1 MWKESLIFAT
11 RNDKLYKS
19 MMKKKVYKA
28 IVCLCCVAT
37 SLYAQDRVVELTNP
51 DESCTS
57 IAAGKLATT
66 DGSVMTSQ
74 TCDGTS
80 RTWMEVVPAQNW
92 PDTAML
98 DIYWDLR
105 HTESKNDRLGVKLKG
120 SIPQAPHTY
129 AYLNTGYPC
138 MNEKQ
143 LAMGETTIVGRKE
156 LRNPKGLFHIEDLQ
170 GIALQRCST
179 AREAVLLMGRLAEQY
194 GYRDG
199 GECLTVADKKEL
211 WFFEITGAGPEEPGA
226 LWVARCIPDDH
237 VTVSANTPRISDV
250 DFKDKDNYMYS
261 EGLKEKARKLGYW
274 DGKEPFKFW
283 KVIHETG
290 KKPFTIRDFF
300 VLKTLAP
307 SLDLSM
313 DMEELPLSV
322 KPDRQVSLADMN
334 RLLRETYEGTEWDM
348 TKDMMV
354 TKKIKDKDGTERDT
368 TYKSPLAQNWMT
380 NDMFDFLNAQRGE
393 KKIGKQRTISVV
405 WCAYSF
411 VIQCR
416 DWLPDEVGGV
426 CWWSED
432 NPGESPR
439 VPLFAGMT
447 DVPESF
453 KVCGH
458 KRYRPDAALWTY
470 RRTNRLAQVSWGHG
484 RKLIEPA
491 VLSFEQKAADEMPLV
506 ENKVSALI
514 REGKKE
520 EARAYLTRYSFDFI
534 YSTLR
539 CWEEMEGQLWHKFGR
554 GF

>member
-1 MWKESLIFAT
+1 M
-11 RNDKLYKS
+11 
-19 MMKKKVYKA
+19 MMKNVFKA
-28 IVCLCCVAT
+28 VVCLCCVFT
-37 SLYAQDRVVELTNP
+37 SLSAQDRVVELTNP

-57 IAAGKLATT
+57 IAAGKLTT
-66 DGSVMTSQ
+66 ADGSVMTSQ

-80 RTWMEVVPAQNW
+80 RTWMEVVPAHDW
-92 PDTAML
+92 PDTAKV

-105 HTESKNDRLGVKLKG
+105 HTESKNDRLGVILKG
-120 SIPQAPHTY
+120 SIPQVPHTF

-211 WFFEITGAGPEEPGA
+211 WFFEITGAGPDDPSA
-226 LWVARCIPDDH
+226 LWVARRIPDDH

-250 DFKDKDNYMYS
+250 DFKDKDNFMYS
-261 EGLKEKARKLGYW
+261 KGLKEKALKLGYW

-307 SLDLSM
+307 SLDLTM

-322 KPDRQVSLADMN
+322 KPDRQVSLADIN

-348 TKDMMV
+348 TKDIMI
-354 TKKIKDKDGTERDT
+354 TKKIKDKDGIERDT

-380 NDMFDFLNAQRGE
+380 NDMLEFLNAQRGE
-393 KKIGKQRTISVV
+393 ERKIEKQRTISVV
-405 WCAYSF
+405 WCSYSF

-416 DWLPDEVGGV
+416 DWLPDAVGGV

-491 VLSFEQKAADEMPLV
+491 VLSFEQKAADEMPLI

-514 REGKKE
+514 KEGKEE
-520 EARAYLTRYSFDFI
+520 EAKAYLTRYSSDFI

-539 CWEEMEGQLWHKFGR
+539 CWEEMEGELWHKFGR

>member
-1 MWKESLIFAT
+1 MWRQAVRMVMVTAFSCAVCSL
-11 RNDKLYKS
+11 
-19 MMKKKVYKA
+19 
-28 IVCLCCVAT
+28 VA
-37 SLYAQDRVVELTNP
+37 QERVVELTNP
-51 DESCTS
+51 EESCTS
-57 IAAGKLATT
+57 IAVGKLASV

-80 RTWMEVVPAQNW
+80 RTWMEIVPAQDW
-92 PDTAML
+92 PDTAKV
-98 DIYWDLR
+98 DFYWDIR
-105 HTESKNDRLGVKLKG
+105 HTESKNDRLGVIYKG
-120 SIPQAPHTY
+120 SIPQVAHTF

-179 AREAVLLMGRLAEQY
+179 AREAVELMGRLAEQY

-211 WFFEITGAGPEEPGA
+211 WFFEITGAGPEERGA
-226 LWVARCIPDDH
+226 LWVAQRIPDDH

-250 DFKDKDNYMYS
+250 DFDDPDRFLYSKD
-261 EGLKEKARKLGYW
+261 LKKKARKLGLW

-283 KVIHETG
+283 KIIHEPD
-290 KKPFTIRDFF
+290 KKPYTIRDFF
-300 VLKTLAP
+300 VLNTLAP
-307 SLDLSM
+307 SLKLNM
-313 DMEELPLSV
+313 EMEELPLSV
-322 KPDRQVSLADMN
+322 KPDKKVALVEVN

-348 TKDMMV
+348 TKDMLV
-354 TKKIKDKDGTERDT
+354 TKKVKGKDGVERDT

-380 NDMFDFLNAQRGE
+380 NDMFDFLNAQRP
-393 KKIGKQRTISVV
+393 KDKQIGKQRTISVV

-432 NPGESPR
+432 NPGQSPR

-506 ENKVSALI
+506 EAKVATLI
-514 REGKKE
+514 KDGKTE
-520 EARAYLTRYSFDFI
+520 EAKAYLTRYSFDFI
-534 YSTLR
+534 YATLR
-539 CWEEMEGQLWHKFGR
+539 CWEEMEAQLWHQFGR

>member
-1 MWKESLIFAT
+1 
-11 RNDKLYKS
+11 
-19 MMKKKVYKA
+19 MKKKVYTA
-28 IVCLCCVAT
+28 FICLCCAVV
-37 SLYAQDRVVELTNP
+37 SLFAQERVVELTNP
-51 DESCTS
+51 NESCTS

-92 PDTAML
+92 SDTAKL
-98 DIYWDLR
+98 DLYWDLR

-120 SIPQAPHTY
+120 SIPQVPYTF

-156 LRNPKGLFHIEDLQ
+156 LRSPKGLFHIEDLQ

-199 GECLTVADKKEL
+199 GECLTVADKREL
-211 WFFEITGAGPEEPGA
+211 WFFEITGAGPEDMGA
-226 LWVARCIPDDH
+226 LWVARRIPDNH

-250 DFKDKDNYMYS
+250 DFGDKDNYMYS
-261 EGLKEKARKLGYW
+261 EGLKENARKLGYW

-307 SLDLSM
+307 SLNLTM

-322 KPDRQVSLADMN
+322 KPEQNVSLADMN

-368 TYKSPLAQNWMT
+368 IYKSPLAQNWMT
-380 NDMFDFLNAQRGE
+380 NDMFEFLNAQRGE
-393 KKIGKQRTISVV
+393 KKIEKQRTISVV

-458 KRYRPDAALWTY
+458 KRYRPDAAL
-470 RRTNRLAQVSWGHG
+470 
-484 RKLIEPA
+484 
-491 VLSFEQKAADEMPLV
+491 
-506 ENKVSALI
+506 
-514 REGKKE
+514 
-520 EARAYLTRYSFDFI
+520 
-534 YSTLR
+534 
-539 CWEEMEGQLWHKFGR
+539 
-554 GF
+554 

>member
-1 MWKESLIFAT
+1 MMIKKIFE
-11 RNDKLYKS
+11 
-19 MMKKKVYKA
+19 VV
-28 IVCLCCVAT
+28 VCLGCVT
-37 SLYAQDRVVELTNP
+37 SSLVAQERVVELTNP

-57 IAAGKLATT
+57 IAVGKLATA
-66 DGSVMTSQ
+66 DGSVFTSQ

-80 RTWMEVVPAQNW
+80 RTWMEMVPAKEW
-92 PDTAML
+92 PDTAKV
-98 DIYWDLR
+98 DIYWDIR
-105 HTESKNDRLGVKLKG
+105 HTESKNDRLGVILKG
-120 SIPQAPHTY
+120 SIPQVSHTY
-129 AYLNTGYPC
+129 AFLNTGYPC

-143 LAMGETTIVGRKE
+143 LAMGETTIVGKKE

-170 GIALQRCST
+170 AIALQRCTT
-179 AREAVLLMGRLAEQY
+179 ARDAIRLMGELVAEY

-199 GECLTVADKKEL
+199 GECLTIADKKEL
-211 WFFEITGAGPEEPGA
+211 WFFEITGEGLDRIGG
-226 LWVARCIPDDH
+226 LWVAQRIPDDH
-237 VTVSANTPRISDV
+237 VTVSANTPRISHV
-250 DFKDKDNYMYS
+250 DFKDTENFMYC
-261 EGLKEKARKLGYW
+261 EGLKDKARKLGYW

-283 KVIHETG
+283 KVINEAD
-290 KKPFTIRDFF
+290 KKPYSIRDFF
-300 VLKTLAP
+300 ILNTLAP
-307 SLDLSM
+307 SLKLSM
-313 DMEELPLSV
+313 EMDELPLSV
-322 KPDRQVSLADMN
+322 KPDQKVSLAEVN

-348 TKDMMV
+348 TKDMLV
-354 TKKIKDKDGTERDT
+354 TKKIKGKDGVERDT

-380 NDMFDFLNAQRGE
+380 ADMLDFLNGQRKE
-393 KKIGKQRTISVV
+393 KVEKQRTVSVV

-432 NPGESPR
+432 NPGQSPR

-484 RKLIEPA
+484 RRLIEPA
-491 VLSFEQKAADEMPLV
+491 VLSFEQKGADEMPLV
-506 ENKVSALI
+506 ENKVSVLLK
-514 REGKKE
+514 EGKQKE
-520 EARAYLTRYSFDFI
+520 AQAYLTRYSFDFI

-539 CWEEMEGQLWHKFGR
+539 CWEEMEGQLWQKFGR

>member
-1 MWKESLIFAT
+1 M
-11 RNDKLYKS
+11 
-19 MMKKKVYKA
+19 MMKNVFKA
-28 IVCLCCVAT
+28 VVCLCCVVT
-37 SLYAQDRVVELTNP
+37 SLSAQERVVELTNP

-57 IAAGKLATT
+57 IAAGKLATA

-80 RTWMEVVPAQNW
+80 RTWMEVVPAHDW
-92 PDTAML
+92 PDTAKV

-105 HTESKNDRLGVKLKG
+105 HTESKNDRLGVILKG
-120 SIPQAPHTY
+120 SIPQVPHTF

-179 AREAVLLMGRLAEQY
+179 AREAVLLMGCLAEQY

-211 WFFEITGAGPEEPGA
+211 WFFEITGAGPDDPSA
-226 LWVARCIPDDH
+226 LWVARRIPDDH

-250 DFKDKDNYMYS
+250 DFKDKDNFMYS
-261 EGLKEKARKLGYW
+261 EGLKEKALKLGYW

-307 SLDLSM
+307 SLDLTM

-322 KPDRQVSLADMN
+322 KPDRQVSLADIN

-348 TKDMMV
+348 TKDIMI
-354 TKKIKDKDGTERDT
+354 TKKIKDKDGIERDT

-380 NDMFDFLNAQRGE
+380 NDMLEFLNAQRGE
-393 KKIGKQRTISVV
+393 ERKIEKQRTISVV
-405 WCAYSF
+405 WCSYSF

-416 DWLPDEVGGV
+416 DWLPDAVGGV

-491 VLSFEQKAADEMPLV
+491 VLSFEQKAADEMPLI

-514 REGKKE
+514 KEGKEE
-520 EARAYLTRYSFDFI
+520 EAKAYLTRYSSDFI

-539 CWEEMEGQLWHKFGR
+539 CWEEMEGELWHKFGR

>member
-1 MWKESLIFAT
+1 
-11 RNDKLYKS
+11 
-19 MMKKKVYKA
+19 MKKKVYTA
-28 IVCLCCVAT
+28 FICLCCAVV
-37 SLYAQDRVVELTNP
+37 SLFAQERVVELTNP
-51 DESCTS
+51 NESCTS

-92 PDTAML
+92 PDTAKL
-98 DIYWDLR
+98 DLYWDLR

-120 SIPQAPHTY
+120 SIPQVPYTF

-199 GECLTVADKKEL
+199 GECLTVADKREL
-211 WFFEITGAGPEEPGA
+211 WFFEITGAGSEDMGA
-226 LWVARCIPDDH
+226 LWVARRIPDDH

-250 DFKDKDNYMYS
+250 DFGDKDNYMYS

-307 SLDLSM
+307 SLNLTM
-313 DMEELPLSV
+313 DMEELPFSV
-322 KPDRQVSLADMN
+322 NPEQNVSLADMN

-368 TYKSPLAQNWMT
+368 IYKSPLAQNWMT
-380 NDMFDFLNAQRGE
+380 NDMFEFLNAQRGE
-393 KKIGKQRTISVV
+393 KKIEKQRTISVV

-484 RKLIEPA
+484 RKVIEPA
-491 VLSFEQKAADEMPLV
+491 VLSFEQKAADEMPLI
-506 ENKVSALI
+506 ENKVSVLI
-514 REGKKE
+514 REGKKD
-520 EARAYLTRYSFDFI
+520 EAQAYLTRYSFDFI

>member
-1 MWKESLIFAT
+1 MLGIKRLLNGAIALSFAAFSLA
-11 RNDKLYKS
+11 
-19 MMKKKVYKA
+19 
-28 IVCLCCVAT
+28 
-37 SLYAQDRVVELTNP
+37 AQERVVELTNP

-57 IAAGKLATT
+57 IAVGKQATV

-80 RTWMEVVPAQNW
+80 RTWMEVVPAQDW
-92 PDTAML
+92 PDTAKV
-98 DIYWDLR
+98 DFYWDIR
-105 HTESKNDRLGVKLKG
+105 HTESKNDRLGVIYKG
-120 SIPQAPHTY
+120 SIPQVAHTF

-156 LRNPKGLFHIEDLQ
+156 LIDPKGLFHIEDLQ
-170 GIALQRCST
+170 GIALQRCAT
-179 AREAVLLMGRLAEQY
+179 AREAVALMGQLAEQY

-199 GECLTVADKKEL
+199 GECLTVADKNEL
-211 WFFEITGAGPEEPGA
+211 WFFEITGAGPEERGA
-226 LWVARCIPDDH
+226 LWVAQRIPDDH

-250 DFKDKDNYMYS
+250 DFDDPDRFLYSKD
-261 EGLKEKARKLGYW
+261 LKKKARKLGFW

-283 KVIHETG
+283 KIIHEPD
-290 KKPFTIRDFF
+290 KKPYTIRDFF
-300 VLKTLAP
+300 VLNALAP
-307 SLDLSM
+307 SLHLTMEM
-313 DMEELPLSV
+313 DELPLSV
-322 KPDRQVSLADMN
+322 KPDRKVSLAEVN

-348 TKDMMV
+348 TKDMLI
-354 TKKIKDKDGTERDT
+354 TKKVKGEDGVERDT

-380 NDMFDFLNAQRGE
+380 NDMFDFLNAQRGKE
-393 KKIGKQRTISVV
+393 NQIEKQRTISVV

-432 NPGESPR
+432 NPGQSPR

-506 ENKVSALI
+506 EAKTVALLN
-514 REGKKE
+514 EGKRE
-520 EARAYLTRYSFDFI
+520 EAQAYLTRYSFDFI
-534 YSTLR
+534 YATLR
-539 CWEEMEGQLWHKFGR
+539 CWEEMEAQLWHKFGR

>member
-1 MWKESLIFAT
+1 M
-11 RNDKLYKS
+11 
-19 MMKKKVYKA
+19 MMKNVFKA
-28 IVCLCCVAT
+28 VVCLCCVFT
-37 SLYAQDRVVELTNP
+37 SLSAQDRVVELTNP

-57 IAAGKLATT
+57 IAAGKLATA

-80 RTWMEVVPAQNW
+80 RTWMEVVPAHDW
-92 PDTAML
+92 PDTAKV

-105 HTESKNDRLGVKLKG
+105 HTESKNDRLGVILKG
-120 SIPQAPHTY
+120 SIPQVPHTF

-211 WFFEITGAGPEEPGA
+211 WFFEITGAGPDDPSA
-226 LWVARCIPDDH
+226 LWVARRIPDDH

-250 DFKDKDNYMYS
+250 DFKDKDNFMYS
-261 EGLKEKARKLGYW
+261 KGLKEKALKLGYW

-307 SLDLSM
+307 SLDLTM

-322 KPDRQVSLADMN
+322 KPDRQVSLADIN

-348 TKDMMV
+348 TKDIMI
-354 TKKIKDKDGTERDT
+354 TKKIKDKDGIERDT

-380 NDMFDFLNAQRGE
+380 NDMLEFLNAQRGE
-393 KKIGKQRTISVV
+393 ERKIEKQRTISVV
-405 WCAYSF
+405 WCSYSF

-416 DWLPDEVGGV
+416 DWLPDAVGGV

-491 VLSFEQKAADEMPLV
+491 VLSFEQKAADEMPLI

-514 REGKKE
+514 KEGKEE
-520 EARAYLTRYSFDFI
+520 EAKVYLTRYSSDFI

-539 CWEEMEGQLWHKFGR
+539 CWEEMEGELWHKFGR

>member
-1 MWKESLIFAT
+1 M
-11 RNDKLYKS
+11 
-19 MMKKKVYKA
+19 
-28 IVCLCCVAT
+28 
-37 SLYAQDRVVELTNP
+37 
-51 DESCTS
+51 
-57 IAAGKLATT
+57 
-66 DGSVMTSQ
+66 
-74 TCDGTS
+74 GTS
-80 RTWMEVVPAQNW
+80 VAFYFSGHPNFAANQSVTVMEII
-92 PDTAML
+92 TF
-98 DIYWDLR
+98 
-105 HTESKNDRLGVKLKG
+105 ESK
-120 SIPQAPHTY
+120 
-129 AYLNTGYPC
+129 AY
-138 MNEKQ
+138 
-143 LAMGETTIVGRKE
+143 KE
-156 LRNPKGLFHIEDLQ
+156 LDNKITAIADYIFNHMETARQSEEDMWVDSYEVCTFLK
-170 GIALQRCST
+170 ISEKTLQRLRVSGT
-179 AREAVLLMGRLAEQY
+179 IAYSNIRGRLAEQY

-199 GECLTVADKKEL
+199 GECLTVADKREL
-211 WFFEITGAGPEEPGA
+211 WFFEITGAGPEDMGA
-226 LWVARCIPDDH
+226 LWVARRIPDNH

-250 DFKDKDNYMYS
+250 DFGDKDNYMYS

-307 SLDLSM
+307 SLNLTM

-322 KPDRQVSLADMN
+322 KPEQNVSLADMN

-368 TYKSPLAQNWMT
+368 IYKSPLAQNWMT
-380 NDMFDFLNAQRGE
+380 NDMFEFLNAQRGE
-393 KKIGKQRTISVV
+393 KKIEKQRTISVV

-491 VLSFEQKAADEMPLV
+491 VLSFEQKAADEMPLI

-514 REGKKE
+514 REGKKD
-520 EARAYLTRYSFDFI
+520 EAQAYLTRYSFDFI

>member
-1 MWKESLIFAT
+1 MFGIHYI
-11 RNDKLYKS
+11 RRPNDKIYRS
-19 MMKKKVYKA
+19 MMKKKISQV
-28 IVCLCCVAT
+28 IVCLGCAAS
-37 SLYAQDRVVELTNP
+37 SLFAQERIVELTNP

-57 IAAGKLATT
+57 IAVGKLATA
-66 DGSVMTSQ
+66 DGSVITSQ

-80 RTWMEVVPAQNW
+80 RTWMEVVPAHHW
-92 PDTAML
+92 PDTAKV
-98 DIYWDLR
+98 DIYWDIR
-105 HTESKNDRLGVKLKG
+105 HTESKNDRLGVVLKG
-120 SIPQAPHTY
+120 SIPQVPHTF
-129 AYLNTGYPC
+129 AFLNTGYPC

-156 LRNPKGLFHIEDLQ
+156 LRSSKGLFHIEDLQ
-170 GIALQRCST
+170 AIALQRCST
-179 AREAVLLMGRLAEQY
+179 ARGAIRLMGELVAEY

-199 GECLTVADKKEL
+199 GECLTIADKHEL
-211 WFFEITGAGPEEPGA
+211 WFFEITGEGPEQIGG
-226 LWVARCIPDDH
+226 LWVAQRIPDNH
-237 VTVSANTPRISDV
+237 VTVSANTPRISNV
-250 DFKDKDNYMYS
+250 DFEDAENFMYC

-274 DGKEPFKFW
+274 NGKEPFKFW
-283 KVIHETG
+283 KVIHDTD
-290 KKPFTIRDFF
+290 KKPYTIRDFF
-300 VLKTLAP
+300 ILNTLAP
-307 SLDLSM
+307 SLKLSM
-313 DMEELPLSV
+313 KMDELPLSV
-322 KPDRQVSLADMN
+322 KPDQKVSLAEVN

-348 TKDMMV
+348 TKDMLV
-354 TKKIKDKDGTERDT
+354 TRKIKGKDGVERDT

-380 NDMFDFLNAQRGE
+380 ADMLDFLNGQRKE
-393 KKIGKQRTISVV
+393 KLQKQRTVSVV
-405 WCAYSF
+405 WCSYSF

-484 RKLIEPA
+484 RQLIEPT
-491 VLSFEQKAADEMPLV
+491 VLSFEQKAADELPLV
-506 ENKVSALI
+506 ENKVSSFMK
-514 REGKKE
+514 EGKRKE
-520 EARAYLTRYSFDFI
+520 AQAYLTRYSFDFI

-539 CWEEMEGQLWHKFGR
+539 CWEEMEGQLWQKFGR